1 MVQVVYE
8 LLMVFF
14 LVCVCVWGGGGGGL
28 IFRGLPFRGKSV
40 WGGTTLKFGFS
51 R

>member
-14 LVCVCVWGGGGGGL
+14 LVCVCVCGGGGGL